1 MISQSP
7 RSAGTDRLSCSSDHN
22 YYIYYNNNNNFL
34 FDKTYIQSNQTNI
47 LAYGTNI
54 LAYGTNTN
62 RPAYGTNIHA
72 FDTNR
77 PAYST
82 NLYAFDTNRP
92 AYGTNIFA
100 NCTNLDCPNLH
111 CAYRNC
117 SDIHCAYRNC
127 SDIHCAYRN
136 CSDIHCAYRNCS
148 DLHCAY
154 RDISNN
160 NCANSYSSNCI
171 TAYSNATLLIR
182 SRWKMPTDSKLQ
194 YCRPGHQHI
203 QHTTSHQ
210 HIQHTTSHQHI
221 QYTTS
226 DIQHTTGADEN
237 NKETVTP
244 AGIAS
249 NISANLVAETNFH
262 DSPIQAQLDD
272 IDDIELQTGPDNY
285 DVKLRSPLENG
296 VCLQQIDK
304 DRMAPLIYNAHQPGI
319 TTVSA
324 SLPSEQCACSRNFN
338 IHFHQT
344 HNDEVKNT
352 AWRAWKDVMFFDLR
366 TNSECQR
373 LCVCTM
379 AGKCFMPN
387 ESAKTGGISLRFSAD
402 CSVSPCLMRAVLRGT
417 ANSPAADG
425 ACLVEKD
432 GAKKCA
438 FNVGQSFDAVAL
450 SCNGCPS
457 QKVLKCA
464 EYMAR

>member
-1 MISQSP
+1 MLLLLLF
-7 RSAGTDRLSCSSDHN
+7 GYVTNLDHN
-22 YYIYYNNNNNFL
+22 YYNNNYS
-34 FDKTYIQSNQTNI
+34 FDTSYIQSNHTNI
-47 LAYGTNI
+47 LAYGTYL
-54 LAYGTNTN
+54 LAYGTNLL
-62 RPAYGTNIHA
+62 AYGTNIHAFDTNIFAYDTNIHA

-77 PAYST
+77 PAYGT
-82 NLYAFDTNRP
+82 NLHAFDTNRP
-92 AYGTNIFA
+92 AYCTNIFA
-100 NCTNLDCPNLH
+100 NCANLDCPNLNCAYRYCSNLH
-111 CAYRNC
+111 CAYR
-117 SDIHCAYRNC
+117 Y
-127 SDIHCAYRN
+127 
-136 CSDIHCAYRNCS
+136 CS

-154 RDISNN
+154 RHCSDLHYAYRDISNN
-160 NCANSYSSNCI
+160 NYANSDSSYCI

-182 SRWKMPTDSKLQ
+182 TADPVTNTYSTRPVTFSTQPVTTYSTRSVTYTRRTYSTPDPPPSRSTYS
-194 YCRPGHQHI
+194 
-203 QHTTSHQ
+203 
-210 HIQHTTSHQHI
+210 
-221 QYTTS
+221 
-226 DIQHTTGADEN
+226 ADEN
-237 NKETVTP
+237 NKEAVTP

-249 NISANLVAETNFH
+249 NISANLDKVAETNFH

-324 SLPSEQCACSRNFN
+324 SLASEQCACSRNFN
-338 IHFHQT
+338 IHFHQS

-402 CSVSPCLMRAVLRGT
+402 CSVSPCLMRAVLRGST
-417 ANSPAADG
+417 KSPAADG

-438 FNVGQSFDAVAL
+438 FNVGQSFDAVAV

-464 EYMAR
+464 EFMAR